1 MLINRC
7 LINVRK
13 KDCFGGPFFLS
24 YLVVENW
31 ISEKATSLP
40 FTIKGDFFN
49 LTVHGFW
56 NNVEVRGPKYKD
68 TWLNEGEDNKENIV
82 HLIDIDIQSKIHN
95 DYWIDSSEKPIRVLD
110 NEGYSLS
117 MLSSLECS
125 LPHKFDWLDNGMSK
139 VHAMARQ
146 RGFISY
152 KESKSPIGKIILLTD
167 SDDSDYDQ
175 FLEIDLSDIAPSD
188 KAKIEKLN
196 TPKQNLQTLSGF
208 KFDKDSIENILKVA
222 INDRFRN
229 FTPYDF
235 EDFIG
240 ELYKKRGYDVEGTNY
255 SGDFGAD
262 VIVLKDDIKTVIQVK
277 RYHENNTVGV
287 KDINQ
292 VLGAKSYYNADKAT
306 VITTSD
312 FSKPGI
318 ELSERTNVELISWD
332 ALVDM
337 IEDTFYLDD
346 ILKN

>member
-1 MLINRC
+1 ME
-7 LINVRK
+7 K
-13 KDCFGGPFFLS
+13 
-24 YLVVENW
+24 W

-40 FTIKGDFFN
+40 FTIEGEFFN

-56 NNVEVRGPKYKD
+56 NNVEVRGPEYKD

-95 DYWIDSSEKPIRVLD
+95 DYYISSGSVLRVLD
-110 NEGYSLS
+110 SEGFSS
-117 MLSSLECS
+117 RVLSSLDS
-125 LPHKFDWLDNGMSK
+125 PLPHKFDYLDNEMSK
-139 VHAMARQ
+139 IYAKARQ

-152 KESKSPIGKIILLTD
+152 KESENPIHKIILKTT
-167 SDDSDYDQ
+167 SEDSDYEQ
-175 FLEIDLSDIAPSD
+175 FLEIDLSDIVSSD

-196 TPKQNLQTLSGF
+196 TPKKNLKTLSGF
-208 KFDKDSIENILKVA
+208 KFDKDSIENILEVA

-262 VIVLKDDIKTVIQVK
+262 VIVIKDDIKTVIQVK

-292 VLGAKSYYNADKAT
+292 VLGSKSYYNADKAT

-318 ELSERTNVELISWD
+318 ELSERTNVELINWD

-346 ILKN
+346 ILNN

>member
-1 MLINRC
+1 M
-7 LINVRK
+7 
-13 KDCFGGPFFLS
+13 
-24 YLVVENW
+24 ENW

-56 NNVEVRGPKYKD
+56 NNVEVRGPKWKES
-68 TWLNEGEDNKENIV
+68 WLNDEKDDEENIV
-82 HLIDIDIQSKIHN
+82 HLFDLDIKSMVHDDFDL
-95 DYWIDSSEKPIRVLD
+95 DYSVKLIRALD
-110 NEGYSLS
+110 NEGFSLTL
-117 MLSSLECS
+117 LSSRECS
-125 LPHKFDWLDNGMSK
+125 LPHKFDWLDNGMSTI
-139 VHAMARQ
+139 HAMSRQ
-146 RGFISY
+146 RGFISF
-152 KESKSPIGKIILLTD
+152 KESENPIDKLILKTY
-167 SDDSDYDQ
+167 SNDSDYEQ
-175 FLEIDLSDIAPSD
+175 FLEIDLSDVEPCD
-188 KAKIEKLN
+188 KAIIEKLN
-196 TPKQNLQTLSGF
+196 TPKKNLETLSGF
-208 KFDKDSIENILKVA
+208 KFDKESIENILEVA

-235 EDFIG
+235 EAFIG

-262 VIVLKDDIKTVIQVK
+262 VIVLKGDVKTVIQVK

-318 ELSERTNVELISWD
+318 ELSKRTNVELINWD

-337 IEDTFYLDD
+337 IEDSFYQVDD
-346 ILKN
+346 IEYKTD